1 MMSKY
6 KYGTG
11 LTAFAA
17 VLVMGFTTAS
27 SAADVVWRQ
36 ATEQPAY
43 SLEGRGH
50 GKFSDLVG
58 ELSNGKMEMK
68 VYPSE
73 QLGKK
78 GAVLDQL
85 QAGTVHIYNTT
96 ATYMAKWEPALKYI
110 SAPFLYDDRAH
121 WYRFM
126 KTKLVKGWVANVEKK
141 GGITLMGE
149 YVAFPRGSWRVM
161 VSKKKIGS
169 LADVQNIKL
178 RMHKDQLAVDAWTHL
193 GAEVRVLGWTEVY
206 TSLGRGLVEAVN
218 SPAAMVESMKF
229 YEPAPNITSHREY
242 EQSVGYLTNLKAYNG
257 LSAELRDAVD
267 AAHAG
272 ASYYEQGLLDADT
285 MESIKR
291 LQAKGVAYSDSM
303 DTGPFREKMK
313 SFYAERAKKGQLPKG
328 FLEAVEATR
337 RR

>member
-291 LQAKGVAYSDSM
+291 LQAKGVTYSDSM

-328 FLEAVEATR
+328 FLEAVEKTR